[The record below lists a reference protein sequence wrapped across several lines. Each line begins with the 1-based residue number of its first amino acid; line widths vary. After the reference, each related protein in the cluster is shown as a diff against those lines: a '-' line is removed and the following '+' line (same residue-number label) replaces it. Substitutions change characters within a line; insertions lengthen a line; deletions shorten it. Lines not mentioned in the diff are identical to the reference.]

1 MRSFCNEKAA
11 AAGAYFHGYKHLLL
25 FVQTRRNFTRCY
37 VKLSYET
44 LLQVMFSYDYLQCLL
59 QTKWLATPGLRPL
72 NLWPIG
78 Q

>member
-37 VKLSYET
+37 VKLSYEAI
-44 LLQVMFSYDYLQCLL
+44 LQVMFSYDYLHAAFV
-59 QTKWLATPGLRPL
+59 TDKMAGYSRAVAT
-72 NLWPIG
+72 
-78 Q
+78 